1 MKFGKDTTNVTTETA
16 FAQDLIDF
24 IHASPSP
31 FHVVES
37 IEAQL
42 TDAGFSKLALA
53 DRWTLKHGG
62 KYFVTRNDSA
72 IIAFI
77 VGSGDVEEEGFRL
90 IAAHTDAPSFRL
102 KPAPEIVAEK
112 AYLKLNTETYDS
124 PILNTWLDRPLSMA
138 GRVSLKTD
146 DPLHPETRLVSFD
159 DPLLVIPNQSLH
171 MNRKVNEGIEL
182 DKQKDMLP
190 LLARVTEEFE
200 KDGFLAGMLAD
211 KLGVDVERVVDF
223 DLFLHEYAKGCLVGL
238 NKEFISSTRLDD
250 LAMVHAGL
258 HALLDAEP
266 ATATRVL
273 ACYDNEEV
281 GSRTKQGAGSPIMST
296 LLERIALSQGKDRED
311 FFRSIYRSFLVSA
324 DMGHGLHPNAV
335 GKHDPVHKPVLNKG
349 PMIKIAANQNF
360 TTDADTAAVYEALC
374 QQAGVPI
381 QRFVSR
387 SDLRGG
393 STIGPIS
400 AGHLD
405 MRSLD
410 VGNPAM
416 AVHSIRELCGVLDHA
431 YIKKSFEAFFGA

>member
-1 MKFGKDTTNVTTETA
+1 MTNETA

-24 IHASPSP
+24 IHNSPSS
-31 FHVVES
+31 FHVVQN

-42 TDAGFSKLALA
+42 AAAGFSKLVAA
-53 DRWTLKHGG
+53 DRWTLDKGG
-62 KYFVTRNDSA
+62 KYYLTRNDSA
-72 IIAFI
+72 IIAFV
-77 VGSGDVEEEGFRL
+77 VGGGDIEQAGFRL
-90 IAAHTDAPSFRL
+90 VAAHTDAPTFRI

-112 AYLKLNTETYDS
+112 AYLKLNTETYDG

-138 GRVSLKTD
+138 GRVSLRTE
-146 DPLHPETRLVSFD
+146 DPLYPETRLVSFA
-159 DPLLVIPNQSLH
+159 DPLLIIPNQSLH

-200 KDGFLAGMLAD
+200 KEGYLAGLLAD
-211 KLGVDVERVVDF
+211 KLGVDAGRVVDF

-266 ATATRVL
+266 GTATSVL

-281 GSRTKQGAGSPIMST
+281 GSRTKQGAASPIMST

-311 FFRSIYRSFLVSA
+311 FFRAVHRSFLVSA
-324 DMGHGLHPNAV
+324 DMGHGLHPNAAD
-335 GKHDPVHKPVLNKG
+335 KHDPVHKPILNKG
-349 PMIKIAANQNF
+349 PMIKVAANQNF

-374 QQAGVPI
+374 RQEGIPV

-416 AVHSIRELCGVLDHA
+416 AMHSIRELCGVLDHT
-431 YIKKSFEAFFGA
+431 YIKKSFQALFGA

>member
-1 MKFGKDTTNVTTETA
+1 MKLGKDTTSVTTEAA

-24 IHASPSP
+24 VHASPSP
-31 FHVVES
+31 FHVVKN
-37 IEAQL
+37 IKAKL
-42 TDAGFSKLALA
+42 AGAGFSRLALTDPWA
-53 DRWTLKHGG
+53 LKKGG
-62 KYFVTRNDSA
+62 KYYITRNDSA
-72 IIAFI
+72 IIAFF

-90 IAAHTDAPSFRL
+90 VAAHTDAPSFRL

-146 DPLHPETRLVSFD
+146 DPFHPETRLVSFD

-200 KDGFLAGMLAD
+200 KGGFLAGLLAE
-211 KLGVDVERVVDF
+211 KLGVDVGRVIDF
-223 DLFLHEYAKGCLVGL
+223 DLFLHEHAKGCLVGL

-266 ATATRVL
+266 GTATSVL

-281 GSRTKQGAGSPIMST
+281 GSRTKQGAGSPIMTT

-311 FFRSIYRSFLVSA
+311 FFRSVYRSFLISA

-335 GKHDPVHKPVLNKG
+335 DKHDPVHRPILNKG

-360 TTDADTAAVYEALC
+360 TTDAETAAVYEALC
-374 QQAGVPI
+374 QQEGIPV

-431 YIKKSFEAFFGA
+431 FIKKSFEAFFGA